1 MKKIS
6 IEKAVELI
14 DMCLCCNTLQEIQ
27 KELIKYNKKNNTDY
41 VIQTEYNLYTTS
53 NCSNCILV
61 KKMVE
66 SQRLN
71 ISIKNVTQDDIN
83 YLRKNKITTFP
94 VLEIRAGEKIEF
106 VAGNEVGNYIASNL
120 EMLK

>member
-1 MKKIS
+1 MKIS
-6 IEKAVELI
+6 IEKAVELT
-14 DMCLCCNTLQEIQ
+14 DTCLCCNTLEEI
-27 KELIKYNKKNNTDY
+27 KGELIKYNKKNNTEY
-41 VIQTEYNLYTTS
+41 VIQTEYSLYTTS

-61 KKMVE
+61 KKMIE
-66 SQRLN
+66 AQKLN